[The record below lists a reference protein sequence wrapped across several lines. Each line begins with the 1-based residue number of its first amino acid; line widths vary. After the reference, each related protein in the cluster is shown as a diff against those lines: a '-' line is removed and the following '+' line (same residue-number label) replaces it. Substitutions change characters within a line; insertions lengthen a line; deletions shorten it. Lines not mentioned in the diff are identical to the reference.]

1 MESSR
6 AERLQEFFRRLAA
19 LSAAGN
25 AEEALLQIEQTLNQ
39 VEDEFTGIVYDP
51 ENWQTDGRMYPPQ
64 KDSLRNVDGFDG
76 VQRFR
81 SRQHNTFLGPN
92 GAIETRRVATPPESG
107 EILFR
112 KNGADGKGVWPE

>member
-76 VQRFR
+76 
-81 SRQHNTFLGPN
+81 
-92 GAIETRRVATPPESG
+92 
-107 EILFR
+107 
-112 KNGADGKGVWPE
+112 KGLWPE